1 VASVERRGR
10 RTGPREPL
18 VGEPVHCVPLHRP
31 ACNQSSTRERDAPE
45 ARQVTCTVAAAGFSL
60 FRRLCAPSL
69 RSVTTLAVLLLLL
82 TCINA
87 RELLATKVALH
98 RDEILV
104 MSALGRA
111 GGALFGSS

>member
-1 VASVERRGR
+1 
-10 RTGPREPL
+10 
-18 VGEPVHCVPLHRP
+18 
-31 ACNQSSTRERDAPE
+31 
-45 ARQVTCTVAAAGFSL
+45 
-60 FRRLCAPSL
+60 
-69 RSVTTLAVLLLLL
+69 VTTLAVLLLLL

-87 RELLATKVALH
+87 RELLATKVASH